1 MSGWAGSTRR
11 ARLPAN
17 WVSLRRQRLQMDDY
31 RCQWPVA
38 PGVICGVLASDVDHR
53 EAMTDDHSLEALQ
66 SLCGPHHDAKSG
78 SEGGRASG
86 AQAKRKAAL
95 KYRPREQHPGYL

>member
-1 MSGWAGSTRR
+1 M
-11 ARLPAN
+11 
-17 WVSLRRQRLQMDDY
+17 RRQRLQMDGY
-31 RCQWPVA
+31 RCQWPIA

-78 SEGGRASG
+78 SEGGKAAG
-86 AQAKRKAAL
+86 AQAKRRAAA
-95 KYRPREQHPGYL
+95 KYRTPEAHPGYLQGGTS